1 MANERPDLTTV
12 RSTYQVPNDQII
24 DYHPRA
30 FGAIDIP
37 FTSAVKVTKTEGA
50 LLDELTFS
58 RGLAGLQ
65 QFSGIKDRAF
75 SESEKRFPNNPLP
88 DNIPESRA
96 REWQGNDGHR
106 DAFRHAYWNALLTQ
120 QYGEQWTKA
129 FATAHEGFP
138 KNFANREA
146 MDLYNNEVG
155 RSIGAN
161 NKNATPEQL
170 ANLVEQSLNQG
181 KLVVVDRNGSLEW
194 SDRVVKGQHGFA
206 PNEVIGPHLD
216 TPSVVSPSLSYST
229 APGTPG
235 QPDTM
240 LAAAQPSPNV
250 ARMQQDPMYGQVIV
264 AMNAKGLQES
274 PQAANLAANIYA
286 AAANER
292 LPAVTH
298 IEIGKQVNDANG
310 NPDRN
315 LFVFD
320 GTNGPLGPNHAKV
333 SENEARSTPVE
344 VAANHA
350 VEARTQQ
357 VAALTLEQE
366 PKKAVSM
373 TA

>member
-1 MANERPDLTTV
+1 MADERPDLTNV
-12 RSTYQVPNDQII
+12 RTQYQVPDDQII
-24 DYHPRA
+24 NYHPRA

-65 QFSGIKDRAF
+65 DFSGIKDRAF
-75 SESEKRFPNNPLP
+75 SEGEKRFPNNPLP
-88 DNIPESRA
+88 DNIPAERA

-106 DAFRHAYWNALLTQ
+106 DAFRHAYWNALLVQ

-129 FATAHEGFP
+129 FATAHEGLP
-138 KNFANREA
+138 GNTANREA
-146 MDLYNNEVG
+146 MDLYNNEIG
-155 RSIGAN
+155 RSIGAA
-161 NKNATPEQL
+161 NKSASPEQL

-206 PNEVIGPHLD
+206 PNEVIGPHLG
-216 TPSVVSPSLSYST
+216 TPGVVSPTLSYNA

-235 QPDTM
+235 QPDTL

-250 ARMQQDPMYGQVIV
+250 ERMQQDPMYGQVV
-264 AMNAKGLQES
+264 TAMNAKGLHGD

-292 LPAVTH
+292 LSVVTN

-320 GTNGPLGPNHAKV
+320 GTNGPQGPNHARV
-333 SENEARSTPVE
+333 SENHARNTPVE
-344 VAANHA
+344 VAANNA
-350 VEARTQQ
+350 VDARTQQ
-357 VAALTLEQE
+357 AAALTVDLE

-373 TA
+373 NV

>member
-1 MANERPDLTTV
+1 MADERPDLTNV
-12 RSTYQVPNDQII
+12 RTQYQVPDDQII
-24 DYHPRA
+24 NYHPRA

-65 QFSGIKDRAF
+65 DFSGIKDRAF
-75 SESEKRFPNNPLP
+75 SEGEKRFPNNPLP
-88 DNIPESRA
+88 DNIPADRA

-106 DAFRHAYWNALLTQ
+106 DAFRHAYWNALLVQ

-129 FATAHEGFP
+129 FATAHEGLP
-138 KNFANREA
+138 GNTANREA
-146 MDLYNNEVG
+146 MDLYNNEIG
-155 RSIGAN
+155 RSIGAA

-206 PNEVIGPHLD
+206 PNEVIGPHLG
-216 TPSVVSPSLSYST
+216 TPGVVSPTLSYNA

-235 QPDTM
+235 QPDTL
-240 LAAAQPSPNV
+240 LAAAKPSPNV
-250 ARMQQDPMYGQVIV
+250 ERMQQDPMYGQVV
-264 AMNAKGLQES
+264 TAMNAKGLHAD
-274 PQAANLAANIYA
+274 PQAANLAANLYA

-292 LPAVTH
+292 LPVVTN

-320 GTNGPLGPNHAKV
+320 GTNGPQGPNHARV
-333 SENEARSTPVE
+333 SENQARNTPVE
-344 VAANHA
+344 VAANNA
-350 VEARTQQ
+350 VDARTQQ
-357 VAALTLEQE
+357 AAALTVDLE

-373 TA
+373 NV